1 MICARYA
8 RLSKKGRRQD
18 DKAASIERQLQD
30 AERFILA
37 NHLGAVTEGTVYA
50 EPEGTSGAAY
60 GTRKDGVSRR
70 PAWDAMMADAA
81 AQKFGAVVMMTPDRG
96 SREMFKGGAA
106 FFELYETGC
115 AIYFY
120 DRGPEPLD
128 LSDPTKK
135 LMFTIELFGG
145 EFYRAS
151 GKFKTTRA
159 MQDLARNG
167 FSTGI
172 RIYGY
177 RTVPTTTDPKKK
189 LARYALVP
197 AQAEVVR
204 RAFEQAA
211 AGLGDLRIATALNQD
226 HIPGPR
232 GTWSKEI
239 IRNLLRSPIYK
250 GLLIH
255 GRTKNVDKGG
265 NVSGHVAVPENDW
278 IKTPMPEL
286 AIVPIELWDKVR
298 ARKAA
303 TRARYMRAADGT
315 LLSKPEAG
323 LLMKSL
329 LTGFLRCGICG
340 GSMAH
345 MSKNNRTPR
354 YYCVE
359 RGRRG
364 TCSNNGGVPMRELDR
379 EVLAQL
385 HVKLTDEDVIW
396 DLCTERVARWR
407 QAHARP
413 VKERANHAQQIKRL
427 EREISNL
434 VGLVAKGQALPDI
447 AKAIGERRG
456 QVDALQRKLAE
467 PVDIHLD
474 RESLRAGLTMIRT
487 FRNGDRII
495 DDPANPFIIYEPSR
509 LTGPLATEHDPV
521 GVRSAL
527 RQVGVQRIIIK
538 PVADG
543 WTFEGVADLGRLVNN
558 KGMTAPPCPPRS
570 EAPL

>member
-1 MICARYA
+1 MGTTQGGHVMICARYA
-8 RLSKKGRRQD
+8 RLSKKGRRLD

-30 AERFILA
+30 AERFTVA
-37 NHLGAVTEGTVYA
+37 HALGAVTGSTVYAEPEGTAGAAYGKRKDGVSHRPAWDRPGTTTATPREPRILPATRGSHLNRTDEGRPVMICARYARLSKKGKRNEDKAASIERQLGDAERFVLEHNLGGVVESAVYA

-60 GTRKDGVSRR
+60 GKRRDGVSRR
-70 PAWDAMMADAA
+70 PAWDAMMADAQA
-81 AQKFGAVVMMTPDRG
+81 KKFKSVVMMTPDRG
-96 SREMFKGGAA
+96 SREMFRGGAA
-106 FFELYETGC
+106 FFDLFETGC

-135 LMFTIELFGG
+135 LMFQIELFGG
-145 EFYRAS
+145 EFYRSS

-189 LARYALVP
+189 LARYAIVP

-211 AGLGDLRIATALNQD
+211 AGIGDLRIAIALNKD

-265 NVSGHVAVPENDW
+265 DVSGHVAVPEDAW

-286 AIVPIELWDKVR
+286 AIVSTELWDQVR

-303 TRARYMRAADGT
+303 TRARYMRAPDGM
-315 LLSKPEAG
+315 LLG
-323 LLMKSL
+323 
-329 LTGFLRCGICG
+329 
-340 GSMAH
+340 
-345 MSKNNRTPR
+345 
-354 YYCVE
+354 
-359 RGRRG
+359 
-364 TCSNNGGVPMRELDR
+364 
-379 EVLAQL
+379 
-385 HVKLTDEDVIW
+385 
-396 DLCTERVARWR
+396 
-407 QAHARP
+407 
-413 VKERANHAQQIKRL
+413 
-427 EREISNL
+427 
-434 VGLVAKGQALPDI
+434 
-447 AKAIGERRG
+447 
-456 QVDALQRKLAE
+456 
-467 PVDIHLD
+467 
-474 RESLRAGLTMIRT
+474 
-487 FRNGDRII
+487 
-495 DDPANPFIIYEPSR
+495 
-509 LTGPLATEHDPV
+509 
-521 GVRSAL
+521 
-527 RQVGVQRIIIK
+527 
-538 PVADG
+538 
-543 WTFEGVADLGRLVNN
+543 
-558 KGMTAPPCPPRS
+558 
-570 EAPL
+570 

>member
-1 MICARYA
+1 
-8 RLSKKGRRQD
+8 
-18 DKAASIERQLQD
+18 
-30 AERFILA
+30 
-37 NHLGAVTEGTVYA
+37 
-50 EPEGTSGAAY
+50 
-60 GTRKDGVSRR
+60 
-70 PAWDAMMADAA
+70 
-81 AQKFGAVVMMTPDRG
+81 
-96 SREMFKGGAA
+96 
-106 FFELYETGC
+106 
-115 AIYFY
+115 
-120 DRGPEPLD
+120 
-128 LSDPTKK
+128 
-135 LMFTIELFGG
+135 MFTIELFGG

-189 LARYALVP
+189 LARYAIVP

-211 AGLGDLRIATALNQD
+211 AGLGDLRIATALNKD

-255 GRTKNVDKGG
+255 GRTKNV
-265 NVSGHVAVPENDW
+265 
-278 IKTPMPEL
+278 
-286 AIVPIELWDKVR
+286 
-298 ARKAA
+298 
-303 TRARYMRAADGT
+303 MRAPDGT
-315 LLSKPEAG
+315 LLGKPEAG

-413 VKERANHAQQIKRL
+413 VKERANYAQQIKRL
-427 EREISNL
+427 EREIRNL

-456 QVDALQRKLAE
+456 QVDALQLKLAE

-495 DDPANPFIIYEPSR
+495 DDPKNAFIIYEPSH
-509 LTGPLATEHDPV
+509 LTGPPATEHDPV

-527 RQVGVQRIIIK
+527 RKVGVQRIIIK

-543 WTFEGVADLGRLVNN
+543 WTFEGVADLGRLV
-558 KGMTAPPCPPRS
+558 PPRRRCS
-570 EAPL
+570 RSTTCT

>member
-1 MICARYA
+1 M
-8 RLSKKGRRQD
+8 
-18 DKAASIERQLQD
+18 
-30 AERFILA
+30 
-37 NHLGAVTEGTVYA
+37 
-50 EPEGTSGAAY
+50 
-60 GTRKDGVSRR
+60 
-70 PAWDAMMADAA
+70 
-81 AQKFGAVVMMTPDRG
+81 
-96 SREMFKGGAA
+96 
-106 FFELYETGC
+106 
-115 AIYFY
+115 
-120 DRGPEPLD
+120 
-128 LSDPTKK
+128 SDPTQK

-189 LARYALVP
+189 LARYAIVP
-197 AQAEVVR
+197 EQAEVVR

-211 AGLGDLRIATALNQD
+211 AGLGDLRIATALNKE

-265 NVSGHVAVPENDW
+265 DVSGHVAVPEDAW

-286 AIVPIELWDKVR
+286 AIVSTELWDQVR

-315 LLSKPEAG
+315 LLGKPEAG

-345 MSKNNRTPR
+345 MSKNTRTPR

-385 HVKLTDEDVIW
+385 HVQLTDEDVIW

-413 VKERANHAQQIKRL
+413 VKERANYAQQIKRL
-427 EREISNL
+427 EREIRNL

-456 QVDALQRKLAE
+456 QVDALQLKLAE

-495 DDPANPFIIYEPSR
+495 DDPKNDFIIYEPSH
-509 LTGPLATEHDPV
+509 LTGSPATEHDPV

-527 RQVGVQRIIIK
+527 RKLGVQRIIIK

-558 KGMTAPPCPPRS
+558 KGKTAPPSPPRRRCS
-570 EAPL
+570 RSTTCT